1 LPLKEMYGGWSVER
15 AGDHTD
21 VAVWYE
27 YTIRGG
33 LLGEMAA
40 PLVAYRTRSM
50 METIISNMEAEAKRM
65 AGVMVS
71 T

>member
-1 LPLKEMYGGWSVER
+1 MCGGWTVER

-21 VAVWYE
+21 VTVWYE
-27 YTIRGG
+27 YTVRGG

-40 PLVAYRTRSM
+40 PLVAHRTRSM
-50 METIISNMEAEAKRM
+50 MQTILANMEAEAKRM

>member
-1 LPLKEMYGGWSVER
+1 
-15 AGDHTD
+15 
-21 VAVWYE
+21 
-27 YTIRGG
+27 
-33 LLGEMAA
+33 MAA